1 MSLSFIE
8 YFTCI
13 SLDTLKAYF
22 SSIHSV
28 AMSRRNLFVCF
39 LQGVIISETFVLA
52 GTSTFL
58 EGACHLHPSYFEHV
72 HHQHFR
78 EAGSKDRIASD
89 ITSGLLSQKLN
100 SLQHPL
106 GEWALH
112 SLRKTTSEDGNPA

>member
-22 SSIHSV
+22 SSMHSV
-28 AMSRRNLFVCF
+28 AMSRRDLFACF

-52 GTSTFL
+52 GTSTF
-58 EGACHLHPSYFEHV
+58 HLHPSYSEHV
-72 HHQHFR
+72 HHQHFL
-78 EAGSKDRIASD
+78 EARSKDRIASD